1 MLSRAFVTI
10 CISPLT
16 VDNVQSDKAGD
27 QYGHLELPDECYAVG
42 AFSLWAPASSGD
54 ALPLLRLLLLPDGA
68 STASSALATSSITE
82 IGAESPCRQ
91 PILMI
96 RV

>member
-1 MLSRAFVTI
+1 MLRGRRVF
-10 CISPLT
+10 PLG
-16 VDNVQSDKAGD
+16 AGLL
-27 QYGHLELPDECYAVG
+27 GC
-42 AFSLWAPASSGD
+42 
-54 ALPLLRLLLLPDGA
+54 LPLLRLLLLPDGA